1 MDHGDPNQASRDY
14 FPIARHPTG
23 TARSIPR
30 ARLERLRSSLVVF
43 EISAGPIQDP
53 RHGEKHSESFDQ
65 NAVQFRNYRSKP
77 EKRLSVHRP
86 NRQGKI

>member
-23 TARSIPR
+23 TARSR